1 VTEPNLR
8 VLLVDDHPVYRD
20 GLARLLTDLGGFEI
34 VGVASNGRE
43 AVERSRSLSPDVI
56 VMDLRMPILDG
67 VEATRQITA
76 ADPEIGIVVLTM
88 FDDDELVFA
97 AIRAGARGYLMKDAD
112 DVDIARVLHGIARGE
127 AIFGPGTAQRLLDTI
142 NRTGAPQPS
151 AERAF
156 PHLTTRE
163 LEVLE
168 HLARGRRNGEIAAE
182 LFLSE
187 RTVRNYVSNVL
198 TKLDVDDRARAIT
211 MARDAGLGQP
221 PRSSDAPKGQ
231 HRAERSSVDGHL
243 EERGRDDR
251 PF

>member
-1 VTEPNLR
+1 MSDPNLR

-20 GLARLLTDLGGFEI
+20 GLARLLEDLGGFEI

-43 AVERSRSLSPDVI
+43 AIELTRSTTPEVI
-56 VMDLRMPILDG
+56 VMDLRMPVLDG

-76 ADPEIGIVVLTM
+76 SQPEIGIVVLTM

-112 DVDIARVLHGIARGE
+112 DVDIARVLLGIARGE

-142 NRTGAPQPS
+142 SRTGGAQRS
-151 AERAF
+151 GADAF
-156 PHLTTRE
+156 PQLTTRE

-168 HLARGRRNGEIAAE
+168 LLARGRRNGEIAAA

-187 RTVRNYVSNVL
+187 RTVRNYVSNIL
-198 TKLDVDDRARAIT
+198 TKLHLDDRAQAIT
-211 MARDAGLGQP
+211 LARDLGLGKP
-221 PRSSDAPKGQ
+221 PG
-231 HRAERSSVDGHL
+231 
-243 EERGRDDR
+243 
-251 PF
+251 